1 MSTRVIGRRSFIGTT
16 MGAAAFASVPASAGQ
31 ALSAGAAPT
40 RIDRSDY
47 ITLGRTGV
55 RVSRV
60 AAGLSLSAED
70 LIASADA
77 GINYFDTAEKYMDGE
92 HAKMVGA
99 ALRGRARKDL
109 FVSAKFQAGLQN
121 ELSATTG
128 DVIRRFHTFLE
139 WLGTDYIDCML
150 IHNVQRPEALV
161 NPAWLDAYRLL
172 KAQGRVRFLGAST
185 HDPKLHEIVGRAIE
199 SNLYDLLL
207 VAYNPTT
214 EGDLYGASGWPRLP
228 KLLEEAKARN
238 IAVST
243 MKIMIG
249 AVAAGAVSGLGA
261 DAIDPNDIV
270 ARGKY
275 LGARVAASRWVL
287 EDPNVDVVQYTMTGD
302 GTVAAAVETATT
314 PFVEGDAELA
324 RAYHRFASGTAC
336 PIPCSAP
343 CQQACPADVA
353 IPDVLRY
360 GMYYEHHGLEA
371 QPRLEYASLPV
382 ENRANLC
389 LTCESQACLSA
400 CPSGLDVS
408 GLTRRAH
415 VQLSLHQKA

>member
-1 MSTRVIGRRSFIGTT
+1 MPAKMIGRRSFIGTSI
-16 MGAAAFASVPASAGQ
+16 GAAVGASVPAHEAQ
-31 ALSAGAAPT
+31 VLSPAPT

-55 RVSRV
+55 RVSKV
-60 AAGLSLSAED
+60 AAGLSLSADD
-70 LIASADA
+70 LVASADA
-77 GINYFDTAEKYMDGE
+77 GINYFDTAEIYLDGE

-99 ALRGRARKDL
+99 ALKGRPRKDI
-109 FVSAKFQAGLQN
+109 FVSAKFQPGLQN
-121 ELSATTG
+121 ELTATTE
-128 DVIRRFHTFLE
+128 DVIRRFHTFLD

-161 NPAWLDAYRLL
+161 NPAWLGAYRRL

-185 HDPKLHEIVGRAIE
+185 HDPKLHEIVARTVE
-199 SNLYDLLL
+199 TNLYDLLL

-214 EGDLYGASGWPRLP
+214 EGDLYGSAGWPRLP
-228 KLLEEAKARN
+228 KLLEEAKAKG

-261 DAIDPNDIV
+261 DAVDPNDIV

-287 EDPNVDVVQYTMTGD
+287 SNPNVDVVQYTMTGP
-302 GTVAAAVETATT
+302 GTVAAAVETGTT
-314 PFVEGDAELA
+314 PFVAGDAELA
-324 RAYHRFASGTAC
+324 RVYHQFATGTGC

-343 CQQACPADVA
+343 CRTACPADVA
-353 IPDVLRY
+353 IADVLRY
-360 GMYYEHHGLEA
+360 GMYYDHHGLYA
-371 QPRLEYASLPV
+371 QARLEYAGLPP
-382 ENRANLC
+382 ENRANIC

-400 CPSGLDVS
+400 CPEGVPVS
-408 GLTRRAH
+408 ALTRRAH
-415 VQLSLHQKA
+415 TQLSLD

>member
-1 MSTRVIGRRSFIGTT
+1 MPTHKIDRRSFIGTGL
-16 MGAAAFASVPASAGQ
+16 GAAVGASMPGEGGQVLPSAPA
-31 ALSAGAAPT
+31 
-40 RIDRSDY
+40 RIEPSDY
-47 ITLGRTGV
+47 ITLGRTGA

-60 AAGLSLSAED
+60 AAGLSLGSEA

-77 GINYFDTAEKYMDGE
+77 GINYFDTAEIYLDGE

-99 ALRGRARKDL
+99 ALTGRPRKDI
-109 FVSAKFQAGLQN
+109 FVSAKFQPGLQN
-121 ELSATTG
+121 ELTATAE

-150 IHNVQRPEALV
+150 IHNVQRPEALT
-161 NPAWLDAYRLL
+161 NPAWLEAYRRLRI
-172 KAQGRVRFLGAST
+172 QGRVRSLGAST
-185 HDPKLHEIVGRAIE
+185 HDPKLHEIVAKTIE
-199 SNLYDLLL
+199 TNLYDLIL

-214 EGDLYGASGWPRLP
+214 EGDLYGSPGWPRLP

-249 AVAAGAVSGLGA
+249 AVAADAVSGLGP

-287 EDPNVDVVQYTMTGD
+287 DNPNVDVVQYTMTGP
-302 GTVAAAVETATT
+302 GTIAAAVESGTT
-314 PFVEGDAELA
+314 PYVGGDQELA
-324 RAYHRFASGTAC
+324 RAYHRFASGAGC

-343 CQQACPADVA
+343 CRTACPADVA
-353 IPDVLRY
+353 IDDVLRY
-360 GMYYEHHGLEA
+360 GMYYDHDGLHRQA
-371 QPRLEYASLPV
+371 RLEYASLPV
-382 ENRANLC
+382 ENRASLC

-400 CPSGLDVS
+400 CPEGVPVS
-408 GLTRRAH
+408 ALTRRAH
-415 VQLSLHQKA
+415 AQLSL